1 MRAQPWRA
9 RECVSIRH
17 MWDSCGALDD
27 AIDPTAHDLLAVD
40 FARADG
46 AGTILAGGSATHNV
60 M

>member
-1 MRAQPWRA
+1 MP
-9 RECVSIRH
+9 EHRH
-17 MWDSCGALDD
+17 MWDSGGALDD
-27 AIDPTAHDLLAVD
+27 ATDPTAHDLLAVD